1 MNRSVPERKAEVCWI
16 GVGAAF
22 HILLPHSAAV
32 LHSIGP
38 RLESQRRDT
47 ATAKPRVPSPRT
59 QSLFPRTRLSR
70 VVGQMD
76 EITGLSGYKLSGNG
90 LTAWSP

>member
-38 RLESQRRDT
+38 RLSLSAGTQRQQ
-47 ATAKPRVPSPRT
+47 ALG
-59 QSLFPRTRLSR
+59 SLLHELNLCSRTRLSR
-70 VVGQMD
+70 VVESDG
-76 EITGLSGYKLSGNG
+76 
-90 LTAWSP
+90 